1 MTHTASH
8 SVPGPGKFRR
18 ALASFWA
25 FLEALESG
33 GSGYTFDRI
42 DRLER
47 EVARLREEL
56 RQSRGQGPVDV
67 HNAGGSA
74 LER

>member
-8 SVPGPGKFRR
+8 SAPEQGRFSR
-18 ALASFWA
+18 ALAAFWA

-42 DRLER
+42 ERLER
-47 EVARLREEL
+47 EVGRLREEL
-56 RQSRGQGPVDV
+56 RQSRDP
-67 HNAGGSA
+67 NAAAAYKASA
-74 LER
+74 ATPQN

>member
-1 MTHTASH
+1 MTQTASL
-8 SVPGPGKFRR
+8 SPPQPGRIRR
-18 ALASFWA
+18 ALVSFWA

-47 EVARLREEL
+47 EVARLKEEL
-56 RQSRGQGPVDV
+56 RQSRGQGAADSPD
-67 HNAGGSA
+67 AGAAA
-74 LER
+74 LKQ